1 MSEASASP
9 QSVPPWFWI
18 VAVLSLLWNGYGGY
32 DYVMTQTGGDAYLVD
47 MGMTPEQ
54 IAYYKAMPGW
64 MTGVWALGVWGAVAG
79 SLLLLF
85 RSRWAVWAF
94 AASLTGLLISLLYTY
109 VLTDGYAV
117 SGPMSVIMYAVITAA
132 AVFFIWF
139 SRRMLK
145 RGLLR

>member
-9 QSVPPWFWI
+9 QRIPWWFWV
-18 VAVLSLLWNGYGGY
+18 VAALSLLWNSYGAY
-32 DYVMTQTGGDAYLVD
+32 DYVMTQTRGDAYLVA
-47 MGMTPEQ
+47 MGITPEQ

-64 MTGVWALGVWGAVAG
+64 MTGVWALGVWGAAAG

-94 AASLTGLLISLLYTY
+94 AASLIGLLISLLYTY
-109 VLTDGYAV
+109 VLTNGYAV
-117 SGPMSVIMYAVITAA
+117 NGPMSVVMYAVITAA
-132 AVFFIWF
+132 AAFFVWF
-139 SRRMLK
+139 SRRMVK